1 MTIPSDVI
9 AAAQASHAKYF
20 PLGPYASVSLAQW
33 AIESA
38 WGRSM
43 SGRNNAFGIKATPA
57 QIAAG
62 QATVRWTQEFYDGAY
77 HKVEQYFADY
87 PDMTGAFDAHAKL
100 LATSP
105 IYVEAQRA
113 TNVQDY
119 VTAMAKHYATAP
131 NYASVIMGVIHSNL
145 LTQYDQSPK
154 PPPAASV
161 EPPAPIDTSLA

>member
-1 MTIPSDVI
+1 MSNFPPDVI

-38 WGRSM
+38 YGRAM
-43 SGRNNAFGIKATPA
+43 SGKNNPFGIKATPD
-57 QIAAG
+57 QINAG
-62 QATVRWTQEFYDGAY
+62 QASVRWTKEYYGGQY
-77 HKVEQYFADY
+77 HNVEQYFADY

-105 IYVEAQRA
+105 IYVEAQHA
-113 TNVQDY
+113 TNVLDY

-131 NYASVIMGVIHSNL
+131 NYASVIMGIIHSAL
-145 LTQYDQSPK
+145 LTQYDSD
-154 PPPAASV
+154 PANVLYGKQGA
-161 EPPAPIDTSLA
+161 EDATMDEA